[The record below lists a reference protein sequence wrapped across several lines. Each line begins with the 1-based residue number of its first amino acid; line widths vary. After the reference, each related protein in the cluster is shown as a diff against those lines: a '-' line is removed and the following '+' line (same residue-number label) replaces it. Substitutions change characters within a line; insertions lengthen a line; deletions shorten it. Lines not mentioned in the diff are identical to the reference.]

1 MAVFISNANFTALF
15 TNTMDYIIQGL
26 YDHGDT
32 LICLLLGFSF
42 LFHIL
47 SLRKNMALLRTIESL
62 RTNNEQLTDRIKI
75 IENQRLSEQVDTM
88 IDKIDSISKGTRKLP
103 ERVRVT
109 VEFDVQTLSQS
120 FDKVTDRTYLQDGNR
135 HDIQEKFK
143 EYMLSLKEKIK
154 TLESQVQNG
163 DQKIDTSVKSLE
175 TYSLLPPTFSLS
187 YLPVA
192 VKRYHDE
199 GNWRLHTEKA
209 AFPSSSFRLSHS
221 SPADAELVIRMEV
234 QTGQTLLPWPSLPG
248 NVSQASRH
256 ISSYL

>member
-1 MAVFISNANFTALF
+1 MLVTRF
-15 TNTMDYIIQGL
+15 Q
-26 YDHGDT
+26 
-32 LICLLLGFSF
+32 FSF
-42 LFHIL
+42 PYSII
-47 SLRKNMALLRTIESL
+47 KEEYGTLRTIESL
-62 RTNNEQLTDRIKI
+62 RTNNEQLIDRIKI

-88 IDKIDSISKGTRKLP
+88 TDKIDSISKGTRKLP
-103 ERVRVT
+103 ERVQVT

-120 FDKVTDRTYLQDGNR
+120 FDKVTDRMYLQDGNL
-135 HDIQEKFK
+135 HDIQEKF

-154 TLESQVQNG
+154 ALESQVQNG
-163 DQKIDTSVKSLE
+163 DQKIDTLVKSLD
-175 TYSLLPPTFSLS
+175 TYTLLPPSFSLS
-187 YLPVA
+187 YFPVA

-221 SPADAELVIRMEV
+221 SPADAEPVTRMEV

-248 NVSQASRH
+248 NVSQASCH